1 MSLLSLL
8 GISARTPVQISVI
21 NPTRLLTNI
30 LMPGTADYFTK
41 LAKAK
46 NITFE
51 DAIRIATY
59 NPKKPRT
66 KKPKLKPVLN
76 PDALKPE
83 EPLGASVP
91 TSTDEAISP
100 SSPMNPDGPISPSAP
115 VNPYGPESPSA
126 RINPYGSD
134 GFKATPID
142 DSNSSENKVEPEPE
156 KKPVKKPLTK
166 QELSDKLFELLT
178 DFAHKIIQLLGIYV
192 PIDTGRLLSSFYYKT
207 GRKEIILGFNLKKCP
222 YATIVH
228 EKVDVRHPN
237 GGISKFL
244 YQAVLDA
251 MKALPYARYINTEFV
266 VNREE
271 LKVILNGKN
280 SNTNQLLQ
288 KDTGNILWDEQNDI
302 EATYNNQYNIF
313 NDPKVRIDN
322 DEQMLAMTRR
332 YEKKRSVLTGKENVF
347 MKNMFKPNA
356 YNKVLP
362 WRLKNKVDIAVDGT
376 AFNHNVS
383 DPRRDIFKM
392 IGSDIEFE
400 KPTTFKGATDFY
412 NI

>member
-8 GISARTPVQISVI
+8 GISARAPIQVSII
-21 NPTRLLTNI
+21 NPIRLLTNI

-83 EPLGASVP
+83 EPLGTSIP
-91 TSTDEAISP
+91 TGTDENISPSETISPSEAISP
-100 SSPMNPDGPISPSAP
+100 SAS
-115 VNPYGPESPSA
+115 VNPYEPEDISNEP
-126 RINPYGSD
+126 INQLTD
-134 GFKATPID
+134 IFKETPINNN
-142 DSNSSENKVEPEPE
+142 NSTENKYEPESENKS
-156 KKPVKKPLTK
+156 VKKPLTK
-166 QELSDKLFELLT
+166 QELADKLFELLT

-228 EKVDVRHPN
+228 EKTDVRHPN

-244 YQAVLDA
+244 YYAVLDA
-251 MKALPYARYINTEFV
+251 MKVLPYARYINTEFV

-280 SNTNQLLQ
+280 SNINQLLQ
-288 KDTGNILWDEQNDI
+288 KDTGDILYDETSEE
-302 EATYNNQYNIF
+302 EAAYNNQYNIF

-322 DEQMLAMTRR
+322 DDQMLAMARR

-376 AFNHNVS
+376 AFNYNVS

>member
-8 GISARTPVQISVI
+8 GISARTPIQISII

-66 KKPKLKPVLN
+66 KKNRLKPVLN

-83 EPLGASVP
+83 EPLGAEEP
-91 TSTDEAISP
+91 LGTDETISP
-100 SSPMNPDGPISPSAP
+100 DETVSSSEP
-115 VNPYGPESPSA
+115 VNQL
-126 RINPYGSD
+126 ID
-134 GFKATPID
+134 IFKETPI
-142 DSNSSENKVEPEPE
+142 NNINNTENKAEPEPE
-156 KKPVKKPLTK
+156 SKPAKKPLTK
-166 QELSDKLFELLT
+166 QELADKLFELLT

-228 EKVDVRHPN
+228 EKTDVRHPN

-244 YQAVLDA
+244 YYAVLDA
-251 MKALPYARYINTEFV
+251 MKVLPYAKYINTEFV

-280 SNTNQLLQ
+280 SNINQLLQ
-288 KDTGNILWDEQNDI
+288 KDTGDILYDETGEE
-302 EATYNNQYNIF
+302 EAAYNNQYNIF
-313 NDPKVRIDN
+313 NDPRVRIDN
-322 DEQMLAMTRR
+322 DDQILAMARR

-376 AFNHNVS
+376 AFNYNVS

-392 IGSDIEFE
+392 IGSDIVFE
-400 KPTTFKGATDFY
+400 KPATFKGATDFY
-412 NI
+412 NV

>member
-8 GISARTPVQISVI
+8 GISARTPIQISII

-66 KKPKLKPVLN
+66 KKNRLKPVLN

-83 EPLGASVP
+83 EPLGAEEP
-91 TSTDEAISP
+91 LGTDETISP
-100 SSPMNPDGPISPSAP
+100 DETVSSSEP
-115 VNPYGPESPSA
+115 VNPL
-126 RINPYGSD
+126 ID
-134 GFKATPID
+134 IFKETPI
-142 DSNSSENKVEPEPE
+142 NNINNTENKAEPEPE
-156 KKPVKKPLTK
+156 SKPAKKPLTK
-166 QELSDKLFELLT
+166 QELADKLFELLT

-228 EKVDVRHPN
+228 EKTDVRHPN

-244 YQAVLDA
+244 YYAVLDA
-251 MKALPYARYINTEFV
+251 MKVLPYAKYINTEFV

-280 SNTNQLLQ
+280 SNINQLLQ
-288 KDTGNILWDEQNDI
+288 KDTGDILYDETGEE
-302 EATYNNQYNIF
+302 EAAYNNQYNIF
-313 NDPKVRIDN
+313 NDPRVRIDN
-322 DEQMLAMTRR
+322 DDQILAMARR

-376 AFNHNVS
+376 AFNYNVS

-392 IGSDIEFE
+392 IGSDIVFE
-400 KPTTFKGATDFY
+400 KPATFKGATDFY
-412 NI
+412 NV